1 MDTFSM
7 ITGTTLNRYQ
17 LDIPSCTASLD
28 VEEFSGAEK
37 LSELYYYTIT
47 FTSAEKN
54 IDAAQLL
61 SKPAMLTMGGGA
73 LQQLADC
80 KRVHGVI
87 TTFRRV
93 SRSEDQSTYQ
103 ITLQPFLSL
112 LDKQFRSHRFF
123 VNKSV
128 PEVVE
133 QVLQEHHLHDWEYEF
148 NLKQHYPRREQI
160 NQYQESDLAF
170 IQRLLAEVGIFYF
183 FTLQEEAQ
191 SEVVHF
197 ADAQRALMFDKTL
210 PVNSPSG
217 MSDSGAE
224 SIWGLNITHNVVEAN
239 VTTRDYN
246 PRDAQSVLQS
256 ATADMTLG
264 VLLFILHA
272 SGTVKILSVINI
284 WWVSLMPA
292 GCWLLIFCLRCYLW
306 DRDLKAHQFLLKE
319 AEYGQQRWE
328 DWAGRWLAVLGSA
341 VLLPDH
347 ISAAHWGSE
356 RPQQYGLTRRINYL
370 PVEEPVQLSA
380 MHALLTSIEERVQCL
395 PEELPLYVTLIT
407 DNPSPEL
414 TSSFSNLWKEHI
426 PGRAVPDD
434 ITVTGSFSLS
444 EVEERLKQ
452 PVLTVNLLLV
462 IQLNGGTAYSDGLA
476 VLLLTSDDVAQKY
489 HLPHSSRLLRPMPL
503 DMTNFEDDITLFL
516 ETQTVACQT
525 PSVIGDAKKW
535 TERSAALITQGGKMH
550 TPWKA
555 EDIALLEKWCGIPGP
570 AAPWLLAALAAD
582 LVSLRKQPLLAL
594 FSSEQEHFISTITP
608 GSEDEYT
615 G

>member
-1 MDTFSM
+1 MGWVRTK
-7 ITGTTLNRYQ
+7 
-17 LDIPSCTASLD
+17 A
-28 VEEFSGAEK
+28 
-37 LSELYYYTIT
+37 
-47 FTSAEKN
+47 
-54 IDAAQLL
+54 
-61 SKPAMLTMGGGA
+61 LTM
-73 LQQLADC
+73 
-80 KRVHGVI
+80 
-87 TTFRRV
+87 
-93 SRSEDQSTYQ
+93 E
-103 ITLQPFLSL
+103 QP
-112 LDKQFRSHRFF
+112 
-123 VNKSV
+123 SV
-128 PEVVE
+128 PSLTRWLFAG
-133 QVLQEHHLHDWEYEF
+133 VLMA
-148 NLKQHYPRREQI
+148 I
-160 NQYQESDLAF
+160 
-170 IQRLLAEVGIFYF
+170 I
-183 FTLQEEAQ
+183 
-191 SEVVHF
+191 
-197 ADAQRALMFDKTL
+197 
-210 PVNSPSG
+210 
-217 MSDSGAE
+217 
-224 SIWGLNITHNVVEAN
+224 
-239 VTTRDYN
+239 
-246 PRDAQSVLQS
+246 
-256 ATADMTLG
+256 G

-476 VLLLTSDDVAQKY
+476 VLLLTSE
-489 HLPHSSRLLRPMPL
+489 M
-503 DMTNFEDDITLFL
+503 
-516 ETQTVACQT
+516 
-525 PSVIGDAKKW
+525 W
-535 TERSAALITQGGKMH
+535 
-550 TPWKA
+550 
-555 EDIALLEKWCGIPGP
+555 
-570 AAPWLLAALAAD
+570 
-582 LVSLRKQPLLAL
+582 RKN
-594 FSSEQEHFISTITP
+594 TICRTHHGCYVLCP
-608 GSEDEYT
+608 
-615 G
+615 

>member
-1 MDTFSM
+1 M
-7 ITGTTLNRYQ
+7 
-17 LDIPSCTASLD
+17 
-28 VEEFSGAEK
+28 
-37 LSELYYYTIT
+37 
-47 FTSAEKN
+47 
-54 IDAAQLL
+54 
-61 SKPAMLTMGGGA
+61 
-73 LQQLADC
+73 
-80 KRVHGVI
+80 
-87 TTFRRV
+87 
-93 SRSEDQSTYQ
+93 
-103 ITLQPFLSL
+103 
-112 LDKQFRSHRFF
+112 
-123 VNKSV
+123 
-128 PEVVE
+128 
-133 QVLQEHHLHDWEYEF
+133 
-148 NLKQHYPRREQI
+148 
-160 NQYQESDLAF
+160 
-170 IQRLLAEVGIFYF
+170 
-183 FTLQEEAQ
+183 
-191 SEVVHF
+191 
-197 ADAQRALMFDKTL
+197 
-210 PVNSPSG
+210 
-217 MSDSGAE
+217 
-224 SIWGLNITHNVVEAN
+224 
-239 VTTRDYN
+239 
-246 PRDAQSVLQS
+246 
-256 ATADMTLG
+256 
-264 VLLFILHA
+264 
-272 SGTVKILSVINI
+272 
-284 WWVSLMPA
+284 
-292 GCWLLIFCLRCYLW
+292 
-306 DRDLKAHQFLLKE
+306 
-319 AEYGQQRWE
+319 
-328 DWAGRWLAVLGSA
+328 
-341 VLLPDH
+341 LLPDH

-356 RPQQYGLTRRINYL
+356 RPQQYGLARRINYL
-370 PVEEPVQLSA
+370 PAEEPVQLSA

-516 ETQTVACQT
+516 ETQTVACHT

-570 AAPWLLAALAAD
+570 AAPWLLTALAAD

>member
-1 MDTFSM
+1 MGWVRTK
-7 ITGTTLNRYQ
+7 
-17 LDIPSCTASLD
+17 A
-28 VEEFSGAEK
+28 
-37 LSELYYYTIT
+37 
-47 FTSAEKN
+47 
-54 IDAAQLL
+54 
-61 SKPAMLTMGGGA
+61 LTMEQPSA
-73 LQQLADC
+73 PSLTRWLFA
-80 KRVHGVI
+80 GV
-87 TTFRRV
+87 
-93 SRSEDQSTYQ
+93 
-103 ITLQPFLSL
+103 
-112 LDKQFRSHRFF
+112 
-123 VNKSV
+123 
-128 PEVVE
+128 
-133 QVLQEHHLHDWEYEF
+133 
-148 NLKQHYPRREQI
+148 
-160 NQYQESDLAF
+160 
-170 IQRLLAEVGIFYF
+170 
-183 FTLQEEAQ
+183 
-191 SEVVHF
+191 
-197 ADAQRALMFDKTL
+197 LM
-210 PVNSPSG
+210 
-217 MSDSGAE
+217 A
-224 SIWGLNITHNVVEAN
+224 II
-239 VTTRDYN
+239 
-246 PRDAQSVLQS
+246 
-256 ATADMTLG
+256 G

-306 DRDLKAHQFLLKE
+306 NRNLKAHQFLLKE

-370 PVEEPVQLSA
+370 PAEEPVQLSA

-462 IQLNGGTAYSDGLA
+462 IQLNGGTAYSDGVA

-535 TERSAALITQGGKMH
+535 TERAPRLSRRAAKCIPHGKLKISRC
-550 TPWKA
+550 WKNGA
-555 EDIALLEKWCGIPGP
+555 VFREPQ
-570 AAPWLLAALAAD
+570 
-582 LVSLRKQPLLAL
+582 R
-594 FSSEQEHFISTITP
+594 P
-608 GSEDEYT
+608 GS
-615 G
+615 

>member
-1 MDTFSM
+1 MA
-7 ITGTTLNRYQ
+7 I
-17 LDIPSCTASLD
+17 I
-28 VEEFSGAEK
+28 
-37 LSELYYYTIT
+37 
-47 FTSAEKN
+47 
-54 IDAAQLL
+54 
-61 SKPAMLTMGGGA
+61 
-73 LQQLADC
+73 
-80 KRVHGVI
+80 
-87 TTFRRV
+87 
-93 SRSEDQSTYQ
+93 
-103 ITLQPFLSL
+103 
-112 LDKQFRSHRFF
+112 
-123 VNKSV
+123 
-128 PEVVE
+128 
-133 QVLQEHHLHDWEYEF
+133 
-148 NLKQHYPRREQI
+148 
-160 NQYQESDLAF
+160 
-170 IQRLLAEVGIFYF
+170 
-183 FTLQEEAQ
+183 
-191 SEVVHF
+191 
-197 ADAQRALMFDKTL
+197 
-210 PVNSPSG
+210 
-217 MSDSGAE
+217 
-224 SIWGLNITHNVVEAN
+224 
-239 VTTRDYN
+239 
-246 PRDAQSVLQS
+246 
-256 ATADMTLG
+256 G

-272 SGTVKILSVINI
+272 SGTIETLSAMNI
-284 WWVSLMPA
+284 WWVSLAPA
-292 GCWLLIFCLRCYLW
+292 GCWLLAFCLRCWQW
-306 DRDLKAHQFLLKE
+306 DRELKEYQFLQKE
-319 AEYGQQRWE
+319 AERGQLKWE
-328 DWAGRWLAVLGSA
+328 AWAGRYLAVLGSA

-347 ISAAHWGSE
+347 ISAARWGDE

-370 PVEEPVQLSA
+370 PAEEPVQLSA

-462 IQLNGGTAYSDGLA
+462 IQLNGGTAYSDGLT

-516 ETQTVACQT
+516 ETQTVACHT

-570 AAPWLLAALAAD
+570 AAPWLLTALAAD

>member
-1 MDTFSM
+1 MGWVRTK
-7 ITGTTLNRYQ
+7 
-17 LDIPSCTASLD
+17 A
-28 VEEFSGAEK
+28 
-37 LSELYYYTIT
+37 
-47 FTSAEKN
+47 
-54 IDAAQLL
+54 
-61 SKPAMLTMGGGA
+61 LTMEQPSA
-73 LQQLADC
+73 PSLTRWLFA
-80 KRVHGVI
+80 GV
-87 TTFRRV
+87 
-93 SRSEDQSTYQ
+93 
-103 ITLQPFLSL
+103 
-112 LDKQFRSHRFF
+112 
-123 VNKSV
+123 
-128 PEVVE
+128 
-133 QVLQEHHLHDWEYEF
+133 
-148 NLKQHYPRREQI
+148 
-160 NQYQESDLAF
+160 
-170 IQRLLAEVGIFYF
+170 
-183 FTLQEEAQ
+183 
-191 SEVVHF
+191 
-197 ADAQRALMFDKTL
+197 LM
-210 PVNSPSG
+210 
-217 MSDSGAE
+217 A
-224 SIWGLNITHNVVEAN
+224 II
-239 VTTRDYN
+239 
-246 PRDAQSVLQS
+246 
-256 ATADMTLG
+256 G
-264 VLLFILHA
+264 VLLFTLHA

-306 DRDLKAHQFLLKE
+306 DRDLKAH
-319 AEYGQQRWE
+319 
-328 DWAGRWLAVLGSA
+328 
-341 VLLPDH
+341 H

-370 PVEEPVQLSA
+370 PAEEPVQLSA

-516 ETQTVACQT
+516 ETQTVACHT

-570 AAPWLLAALAAD
+570 AAPWLLTALAAD